1 LIDHKISQCWKN
13 ASSLFSLA
21 LLAKHFAAKKT
32 IGLLLVVHK
41 NSDFK
46 QPHPHYLDIRWHK
59 LYSSPQLKR
68 HTIPYD

>member
-13 ASSLFSLA
+13 TSSLFSLA
-21 LLAKHFAAKKT
+21 LLAKFYFAKNHWPFGG
-32 IGLLLVVHK
+32 I

-46 QPHPHYLDIRWHK
+46 AATSTLLGHSLAQALLTH
-59 LYSSPQLKR
+59 SKR